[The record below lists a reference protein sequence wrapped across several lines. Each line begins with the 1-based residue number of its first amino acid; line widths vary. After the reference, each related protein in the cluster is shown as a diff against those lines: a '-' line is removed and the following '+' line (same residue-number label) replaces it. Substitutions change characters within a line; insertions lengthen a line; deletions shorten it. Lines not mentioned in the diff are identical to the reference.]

1 MKNTSFPGMS
11 VKRNFTLIEL
21 LVVIAII
28 AILAAILM
36 PALSSARERGRLSTC
51 TNNLKQ
57 IGLAYAGY
65 TSDFE
70 GFLVP
75 SHPVFAASSGVN
87 GYGVACWAQML
98 IIRKYLGTGN
108 FDGKIGTSYLAGTV
122 RPKGVFRC
130 PSIAGEVDQSNKTA
144 AHTGVTSNY
153 GMNRM
158 VGKYAELGN
167 DPKIYAQKI
176 NQYRYLSKVMF
187 IGEKQWGPRD
197 ATEISP
203 FDGTSH
209 VYRGMLRH
217 NGKANYLFGD
227 FHVETRHYYQV
238 PSSTVFTPD
247 TWAPESPYPSNCSSW
262 TREVFWARL
271 DYKAYWPGKF

>member
-57 IGLAYAGY
+57 IGLAFAGY
-65 TSDFE
+65 TNDYE
-70 GFLVP
+70 GYLVP
-75 SHPVFAASSGVN
+75 TYPLFANSGAT
-87 GYGVACWAQML
+87 GYGVNCWVQML
-98 IIRKYLGTGN
+98 IVRKYLPTSN
-108 FDGKIGTSYLAGTV
+108 FDGKISTQYQVGTF
-122 RPKGVFRC
+122 RPKGVFYC
-130 PSIAGEVDQSNKTA
+130 PSTSGELEPGGA
-144 AHTGVTSNY
+144 PAHNGASSNY

-176 NQYRYLSKVMF
+176 NQYRYHSKVMF
-187 IGEKQWGPRD
+187 LGEKLWGPRSS
-197 ATEISP
+197 TEVSP
-203 FDGTSH
+203 FDGICH
-209 VYRGMLRH
+209 VYRGLLHH

-238 PSSTVFTPD
+238 PSSTTFTPD
-247 TWAPESPYPSNCSSW
+247 KWASECPYPANCGSW
-262 TREVFWARL
+262 AREVFWARL
-271 DYKAYWPGKF
+271 DYKAYWPGQF